1 MTAKDTKE
9 GTIHK
14 QWIIGA
20 IATTP
25 FLTYGLQNGWISP
38 VIGLLQSDLSPS
50 GRPLTTNEISLVA
63 SGVSMAAI
71 STAAVF
77 GYLADG
83 IGRRATLMCLV
94 TPQILCFALKLI
106 SAHPACLIVAQ
117 LCGGIAAGG
126 SFCVAPTYVK
136 EMAQDSIRGYLAS
149 SGILLQSMGMLIMYA
164 MAPYLGYYTLLW
176 IVVWLPV
183 LNLVGM
189 FWIPESP
196 AFLVKKGRVEEAIRV
211 MSWLR
216 EVDGNH
222 KMLERD
228 ISTLKNEMMT
238 NENLPAESWKSI
250 LSDKSSRRALCI
262 SFLVM
267 TLLAVGG
274 DYGIMAYASVILQHS
289 GVTFAPEVQALSFPA
304 LMTLGSLLSAVTIER
319 LGRKPLIMLGA
330 LFTGVPLAIM
340 GTVLVILQGGA
351 HVPQWLPVVS
361 IGVCLFA
368 SGQMMSLPFIVIS
381 EIFSVQMRS
390 KVLGLISTYGW
401 SLAGSQTL
409 LFAIITEH
417 LGMQT
422 IFFAFA
428 AINLLGTIVCAIIM
442 PETKGKT
449 LEQINKE
456 LINRRIC

>member
-1 MTAKDTKE
+1 MKAINTKE
-9 GTIHK
+9 GTIYK

-20 IATTP
+20 VATTP

-50 GRPLTTNEISLVA
+50 GRPLTTNEISVVA

-71 STAAVF
+71 FTAVAF
-77 GYLADG
+77 AYLADG
-83 IGRRATLMCLV
+83 IGRRAALMCAV

-117 LCGGIAAGG
+117 LCGGVAAGG

-136 EMAQDSIRGYLAS
+136 EMAQDSIRGTLAS

-183 LNLVGM
+183 LNLVAM

-196 AFLVKKGRVEEAIRV
+196 AFLVKTGRVEEAIKV

-228 ISTLKNEMMT
+228 ISILKNEMMT

-262 SFLVM
+262 SFLVL

-274 DYGIMAYASVILQHS
+274 DYGIMAYASVILQHA
-289 GVTFAPEVQALSFPA
+289 GVTVAPEVQALSFPA
-304 LMTLGSLLSAVTIER
+304 LMTMGSLLAAVTIEKF
-319 LGRKPLIMLGA
+319 GRKPLIMLGA
-330 LFTGVPLAIM
+330 VFTGVPLAIM
-340 GTVLVILQGGA
+340 GTVLVILQGGG
-351 HVPQWLPVVS
+351 HVPPWLPVVS

-368 SGQMMSLPFIVIS
+368 SGQMMSLPFIVVS

-401 SLAGSQTL
+401 LLAGLQTL

-422 IFFAFA
+422 IFYAFA

-456 LINRRIC
+456 LINRRMC